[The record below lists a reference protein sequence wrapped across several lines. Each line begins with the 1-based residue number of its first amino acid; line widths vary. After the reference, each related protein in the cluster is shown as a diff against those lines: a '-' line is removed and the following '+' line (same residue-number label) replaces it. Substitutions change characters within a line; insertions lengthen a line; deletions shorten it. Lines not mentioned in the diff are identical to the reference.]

1 MQSAAQVIPFD
12 ARSCG
17 GARSSDRLLV
27 VDQQLAFVRFARLV
41 ARRMG
46 YETGVVLDSRE
57 LAARVR
63 NWQPTVLIIEVV
75 LPEVDGIEMIGAL
88 SELGFDGHLIL
99 VTAHDPRYLAL
110 AHKTAEARGLRVAA
124 RLQKPVRTADMIL
137 ALELCTRTA
146 AHRA

>member
-46 YETGVVLDSRE
+46 YETGVVLDS
-57 LAARVR
+57 LIRVSWLR
-63 NWQPTVLIIEVV
+63 AS
-75 LPEVDGIEMIGAL
+75 GIG
-88 SELGFDGHLIL
+88 SPPF
-99 VTAHDPRYLAL
+99 
-110 AHKTAEARGLRVAA
+110 
-124 RLQKPVRTADMIL
+124 
-137 ALELCTRTA
+137 
-146 AHRA
+146 